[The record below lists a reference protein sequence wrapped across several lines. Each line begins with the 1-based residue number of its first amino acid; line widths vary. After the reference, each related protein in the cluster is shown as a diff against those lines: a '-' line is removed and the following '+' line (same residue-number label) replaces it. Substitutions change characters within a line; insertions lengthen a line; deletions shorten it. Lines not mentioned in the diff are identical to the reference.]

1 MTQEDM
7 PLEKALET
15 IKQIAE
21 RFERVSKCS
30 EVAERIDRTR
40 ADAIHAAQ
48 ATGGAGSGN
57 ETL

>member
-1 MTQEDM
+1 MTTEDM
-7 PLEKALET
+7 PLEKALEI

-30 EVAERIDRTR
+30 EVAERIDRDR
-40 ADAIHAAQ
+40 ADALHATQ
-48 ATGGAGSGN
+48 RTGGAGSGN

>member
-30 EVAERIDRTR
+30 EVAERVDRKR
-40 ADAIHAAQ
+40 ADAIHDQAAE
-48 ATGGAGSGN
+48 GSASSGH
-57 ETL
+57 EDV